1 MSQCPVILTCSAVL
15 LAGAAAVSCRP
26 TIALADPPAAGAEST
41 RAYAESTR
49 AQAGSEKESAAQAAD
64 QAKLEEQLEAARKQ
78 LDAAAHQVAEL
89 TAQLSRPV
97 IASVMGMNMDMD
109 MDMDG
114 HGRTI
119 IGVQLEATPGGQGA
133 RVREVSPGGPAAEAG
148 IHPGDVIVAV
158 NGADVKGENPARQV
172 MRLMRPVK
180 PDSKVSVRVLRDGN
194 PRDFTVV
201 ARAAPGYFFAEFPK
215 FPPELVT
222 GPHWPLLL
230 QGPVMDLE
238 LATLTPQLGRYFGS
252 EKGVLVVRAPVDGA
266 LKLEDGDVI
275 LAIDGRQP
283 DSGSH
288 ATRILASYQP
298 GEKLTLRIVRMHK
311 TLDVET
317 TLPPRAAHKHVAT
330 GESHTHRLVP
340 MPPMPRVAPMPQ
352 VTPAPPVAPVP
363 AADTVF
369 VLRDQT

>member
-1 MSQCPVILTCSAVL
+1 MSQCPPILTCSVVL

-26 TIALADPPAAGAEST
+26 TIARADPPAAA
-41 RAYAESTR
+41 AESTR

-109 MDMDG
+109 MDG

-148 IHPGDVIVAV
+148 IHTGDVIVAV
-158 NGADVKGENPARQV
+158 NGAEVKGENPARQV

-180 PDSKVSVRVLRDGN
+180 PDSKVSVRVLRDGS

-215 FPPELVT
+215 FPPEFVA
-222 GPHWPLLL
+222 GPRGPLLL

-252 EKGVLVVRAPVDGA
+252 EKGVLVVRAPADGA

-317 TLPPRAAHKHVAT
+317 TLPPRAAHQHVAM

-340 MPPMPRVAPMPQ
+340 MPPMPPMPQ